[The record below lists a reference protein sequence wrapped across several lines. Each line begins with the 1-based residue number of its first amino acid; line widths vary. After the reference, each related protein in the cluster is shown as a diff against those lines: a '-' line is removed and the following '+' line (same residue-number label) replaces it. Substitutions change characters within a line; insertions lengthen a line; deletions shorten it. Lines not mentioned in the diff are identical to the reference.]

1 MTKKL
6 REREN
11 VTKPTQINAK
21 DFVQKNTYLEYSPER
36 QKEILELVKIFERAT
51 GKKCV
56 MWNKIFGFGKYEYE
70 GKSLKGVW
78 MCTGFA
84 APKAGYTIYT
94 LMGHKNYPSILKRLG
109 KYKDSGKS
117 CLFIKSLTDI
127 DQKVLTEL
135 IQTSL
140 KDLAKKYKIIN

>member
-11 VTKPTQINAK
+11 VTKPTKVTAGSFAQQNFPQDK
-21 DFVQKNTYLEYSPER
+21 LR
-36 QKEILELVKIFERAT
+36 QKEILELVKIFEAAT
-51 GKKCV
+51 GKKCI

-84 APKAGYTIYT
+84 APKVGYTIYT
-94 LMGHKNYPSILKRLG
+94 LMGHKNYPNILKRLG

-117 CLFIKSLTDI
+117 CLFIKSLADI
-127 DQKVLTEL
+127 DRAVLMEL

-140 KDLAKKYKIIN
+140 KDLGKKYKILD